1 MQVPGPDGKFGYGG
15 NCFPKDSQ
23 AFLNYSELKGDDLE
37 LIKNLSKSIKILEI
51 KKSWFSFLLLFKFYT
66 IVFLQG
72 WMAEWLC
79 SGLQSRLRRFDSGF
93 SLHAFDYE
101 V

>member
-37 LIKNLSKSIKILEI
+37 LIKKSIEI
-51 KKSWFSFLLLFKFYT
+51 NKN
-66 IVFLQG
+66 
-72 WMAEWLC
+72 
-79 SGLQSRLRRFDSGF
+79 LRD
-93 SLHAFDYE
+93 
-101 V
+101 